1 MYQYICLYVCMY
13 IYKKSA
19 VIETN
24 PQLAESC
31 SADRSSVYVRTSTKM
46 AGIASIEDAEA
57 ICCPLTGR
65 PQKSKMSATKSS
77 QGIRKKS
84 SNRCECGCTPT
95 LVLANS
101 HVHNTSGRDIG
112 SSTLLSGPAL
122 RERPGECGRSLADC
136 SARQAQQTLACH
148 RANTRHPVLT
158 AAELWAQRPRVV
170 SPSSVT
176 AVRRRGTN

>member
-1 MYQYICLYVCMY
+1 M
-13 IYKKSA
+13 
-19 VIETN
+19 
-24 PQLAESC
+24 
-31 SADRSSVYVRTSTKM
+31 RTSTKM
-46 AGIASIEDAEA
+46 AGTASIEDAEA

-65 PQKSKMSATKSS
+65 PQHGKMSASKASLSSAS

-84 SNRCECGCTPT
+84 SYRCECGSTPT
-95 LVLANS
+95 LVLATS

-148 RANTRHPVLT
+148 RVNTRHPVLT